1 LSHRLSDYVTLGRRY
16 TRAVNL
22 ERDLSSPGTVE
33 GYVVTPRARQVLAR
47 VLGSLE
53 VGGAARAWSLTG
65 VYGTG
70 KSAFAHYLCS
80 LLGPHQ
86 SALRREAARILS
98 GTSADLMALAKRV
111 PDRGLVRAIAVGQRE
126 PVSTT
131 VLRALRRGADD
142 YWSGTRGRRPR
153 IVDELNRHSSKS
165 GGLVPDHRLVDLVRE
180 LADASQGGVVLV
192 LDELGKNLEHAAAS
206 GGQEDLYLLQQLAES
221 IQGAS
226 GKPII
231 IVALLH
237 QAFGEYGAG
246 LGVGRRLEWQKVQG
260 RFEDVAFAEAPEEML
275 HVMAL
280 AISKSPTASKA
291 ANLDAAARSWARHF
305 QRSQDSY
312 LASVLTEETVKQ
324 LLPLHPVAAAVVPGL
339 CTRFAQNDRSLFTFL
354 TGEEPHSLSSFLRE
368 HSSTASGWP
377 TLKLSEVYDYFL
389 AALGPGQAFRPGVQ
403 RWAEIQGVLD
413 DARSLEPEYV
423 AVLKTVGVLNVV
435 STSGALRAS
444 RNLTTAALQDVPGPA
459 EASRQWQVRLDELV
473 RKGLITYRARLDEY
487 RLWEGSDFDVD
498 TAVRHAVA
506 SETRALDE
514 VLSVAAPLS
523 PLIAHRHSHETG
535 TLRCFERRYVG
546 SASGLLQ
553 ASEPGVDGVIAFWV
567 SRQQLE
573 DTPASLSDG
582 RPLLVM
588 YPRALDPLEAAAREV
603 AALAALGHSEPSL
616 QRDGVARREVH
627 HRLASARRE
636 LARAAHAAFGHG
648 LLRCSILGKAT
659 TLDARALS
667 GHLSRVCDRVY
678 SERVVLRNELIN
690 RRELTSQGARAR
702 RELIAAMINHGHEQR
717 LGLKGDGP
725 EVSMYGTL
733 LAQSGIH
740 RPSTSGPH
748 FAPPKSPE
756 LLPAWKA
763 ITGFCLDATPEP
775 RNIERLFGLLQA
787 PPYGL
792 KSGPIPVLLAAV
804 LLHLADEVGFYRDG
818 SFLPLLGAEHF
829 EVLVKQPSRFTV
841 KSMALRGLRLEILRD
856 LEAVLQ
862 VASRTPPG
870 LRNQTILSVVR
881 PLVQF
886 IRSLPEATRRT
897 RALSLKS
904 LSVREALLTGTE
916 PDEILFRTL
925 PEACGLEAIE
935 PGLPP
940 KPTERSTYKERLL
953 DAIRELNDFYA
964 RRLQACRQLLH
975 SAFSVQSDPSRL
987 REDLRV
993 RSQRLVHSTL
1003 EPRLRAF
1010 LHAATDATPT
1020 EERWLEAILTVVA
1033 ERPAEAWSD
1042 EDCLAFE
1049 LRLTELSRRF
1059 RDVEAVVH
1067 DAGAPDRQGFDARRV
1082 TITSPDGNEVHRLVW
1097 IDEPMRELARSLY
1110 ASILPELTKCSIE
1123 QQYGVIAAL
1132 SEDVLNRAAPA
1143 QSRVEAKSGR

>member
-1 LSHRLSDYVTLGRRY
+1 MSHRLSDYVILGRRY

-22 ERDLSSPGTVE
+22 ERDLLSPGTVE
-33 GYVVTPRARQVLAR
+33 GYVITQRARQVLSR
-47 VLGSLE
+47 VLGSLD
-53 VGGAARAWSLTG
+53 VSGAARAWSLTG

-70 KSAFAHYLCS
+70 KSAFAHYLCC
-80 LLGPHQ
+80 LLGPRQ
-86 SALRREAARILS
+86 SAPRREAVKILS
-98 GTSADLMALAKRV
+98 RTSGDLMTIAKRI

-126 PVSTT
+126 PVSRT

-142 YWSGTRGRRPR
+142 YWASVRGRRPR
-153 IVDELNRHSSKS
+153 IVDELNRLSSAS
-165 GGLVPDHRLVDLVRE
+165 GQLVPGRKLVGLVRE
-180 LADASQGGVVLV
+180 LADASQGGLLLV

-206 GGQEDLYLLQQLAES
+206 GGQDDLYLLQQLAEA
-221 IQGAS
+221 IQGVS

-237 QAFGEYGAG
+237 QAFADYGSG
-246 LGVGRRLEWQKVQG
+246 LGVDRRLEWQKIQG

-275 HVMAL
+275 HVMSL
-280 AISKSPTASKA
+280 AISKSPAASKA
-291 ANLDAAARSWARHF
+291 ADLDAAARTWSRHL
-305 QRSQDSY
+305 RKSQDPY
-312 LASVLTEETVKQ
+312 LASVLTEDAIKR
-324 LLPLHPVAAAVVPGL
+324 LLPLHPLTAAVVPGL

-368 HSSTASGWP
+368 HSSTPGRWP
-377 TLKLSEVYDYFL
+377 TLKLAEAYDYFL
-389 AALGPGQAFRPGVQ
+389 AAMGPGQAFRPGVQ
-403 RWAEIQGVLD
+403 RWAEIQGVVD
-413 DARSLEPEYV
+413 DARSLEPEYG
-423 AVLKTVGVLNVV
+423 ALLKTVGLLNLV

-444 RNLTTAALQDVPGPA
+444 RELVTAALQDLPGP
-459 EASRQWQVRLDELV
+459 EASRQWQVRIDEVV

-487 RLWEGSDFDVD
+487 RLWEGSDFDVE
-498 TAVRHAVA
+498 TAVRHTVA
-506 SETRALDE
+506 SETRPLDQ

-523 PLIAHRHSHETG
+523 PMIANRHSHETG
-535 TLRCFERRYVG
+535 TLRCFERRYVC
-546 SASGLLQ
+546 SASALLQ
-553 ASEPGVDGVIAFWV
+553 APHPGIDGVVAFWV
-567 SRQQLE
+567 ARQQLE
-573 DTPASLSDG
+573 DAPSFSSDG
-582 RPLLVM
+582 RPLIVV
-588 YPRALDPLEAAAREV
+588 YPQALDPLEAAARE
-603 AALAALGHSEPSL
+603 AAALGALDHSEPSL

-627 HRLASARRE
+627 HRLAGARRE

-659 TLDARALS
+659 TLQARALS
-667 GHLSRVCDRVY
+667 SHLSDVCDRVY

-702 RELIAAMINHGHEQR
+702 RELIEAMIDHGHEHR
-717 LGLKGDGP
+717 LGLKGAGP

-733 LAQSGIH
+733 LDQSGIH
-740 RPSTSGPH
+740 QPSTSPPH
-748 FAPPKSPE
+748 FGPPKSPD

-763 ITGFCLDATPEP
+763 ITDFCLDATPEP
-775 RNIERLFGLLQA
+775 RSIERLLAQLQA

-792 KSGPIPVLLAAV
+792 KPGAIPVLLAAV

-818 SFLPLLGAEHF
+818 SFQPVLGAEHF
-829 EVLVKQPSRFTV
+829 EVLVKQPIRFTV

-886 IRSLPEATRRT
+886 SRSLPETTRRT
-897 RALSLKS
+897 RELSLRA

-925 PEACGLEAIE
+925 PEACGLQAIE
-935 PGLPP
+935 PDLPP
-940 KPTERSTYKERLL
+940 RATEHAAYKERLL
-953 DAIRELNDFYA
+953 DAIRELNGFYP
-964 RRLQACRQLLH
+964 RRLQACRELLY
-975 SAFSVQSDPSRL
+975 SAFSVQSDKSRL

-993 RSQRLVHSTL
+993 RAQRLIQSTL
-1003 EPRLRAF
+1003 EARLRAF
-1010 LHAATDATPT
+1010 LHAATDATAT
-1020 EERWLEAILTVVA
+1020 EDRWLEAILTIVV

-1049 LRLTELSRRF
+1049 LRLTELARRF

-1110 ASILPELTKCSIE
+1110 ANILPDLTKCSIE

-1132 SEDVLNRAAPA
+1132 SEDVLNRAAPT
-1143 QSRVEAKSGR
+1143 QSRVEAKRGR